1 VDTCIVQTAA
11 QWLSPFSFVRHAAG
25 GAIQSLGMLLLA
37 HHLLSV
43 QLAAAAL
50 LRPTPEQLRYQ
61 DQELGAL

>member
-1 VDTCIVQTAA
+1 MHRANRCTVAVSVLLRVA
-11 QWLSPFSFVRHAAG
+11 RAAG

>member
-1 VDTCIVQTAA
+1 MHRANRCTVAVSVLLV
-11 QWLSPFSFVRHAAG
+11 WHAAG